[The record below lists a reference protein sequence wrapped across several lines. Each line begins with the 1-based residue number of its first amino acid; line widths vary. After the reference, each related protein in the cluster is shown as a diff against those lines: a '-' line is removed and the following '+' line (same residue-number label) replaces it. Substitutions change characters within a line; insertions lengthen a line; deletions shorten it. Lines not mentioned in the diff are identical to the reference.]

1 MQCDWLRELVQQN
14 HVIPRYVG
22 RDLEAPSPV
31 NFPFLELQSTLLKG
45 PTCLTMTLIQS

>member
-22 RDLEAPSPV
+22 RDLGGTVTS
-31 NFPFLELQSTLLKG
+31 ELS
-45 PTCLTMTLIQS
+45 IS